1 MNDRKDIGADER
13 WPASEKMKQNRA
25 ETVNIGRRSNI
36 AGCGLGLFGGDVA
49 RCSKRGQ
56 RPREIA
62 RFVEP
67 FGEAEVTYHRF
78 AVSIQQNISWLKV
91 TMENSVLMSAS
102 DRARHLRHQ
111 PHTLVRLKVER
122 WDRRA
127 QASAGRVFHAEKR
140 QALLA
145 FAHLVNWQDVWMIEA
160 GRRFRF

>member
-1 MNDRKDIGADER
+1 
-13 WPASEKMKQNRA
+13 
-25 ETVNIGRRSNI
+25 
-36 AGCGLGLFGGDVA
+36 
-49 RCSKRGQ
+49 
-56 RPREIA
+56 
-62 RFVEP
+62 
-67 FGEAEVTYHRF
+67 
-78 AVSIQQNISWLKV
+78 VSIQQNISWLKV

-160 GRRFRF
+160 GRRFRFTAEAHQGFVRVGLVSDDPFESDDPARVPLSGTVNHAHS